1 MNEKEIPV
9 TGDENMD
16 INSDSEMPGNSHLN
30 DPLGEES
37 LAVEKLE
44 LQLEEQKD
52 KFLRQAAEFENFK
65 RRTAKERMELLQTAG
80 KEIISSLL
88 DVLDDCDRAEIQMEK
103 TEDIAQVKQGTI
115 LVFNKLRSILQ
126 QKGLKDMDSMGAEF
140 DVEKHE
146 AITQIEAGAKM
157 EGKVVD
163 VMQKGYYLNDKLIRF
178 AKVVVGK

>member
-9 TGDENMD
+9 SGEENID
-16 INSDSEMPGNSHLN
+16 INSDSEMPGNSHLTN
-30 DPLGEES
+30 PVGTES
-37 LAVEKLE
+37 LVEEKLE
-44 LQLEEQKD
+44 LQIEEQKE
-52 KFLRQAAEFENFK
+52 KFLRQVAEFENFK
-65 RRTAKERMELLQTAG
+65 KRTARERMELLQTAG

-88 DVLDDCDRAEIQMEK
+88 EVLDDCDRAEAQMEK
-103 TEDIAQVKQGTI
+103 TEDIAQVRQGTI
-115 LVFNKLRSILQ
+115 LVFNKLRTILQ
-126 QKGLKDMDSMGAEF
+126 QKGLKDMESLGAEF

-146 AITQIEAGAKM
+146 AITQIEAGPAL

>member
-1 MNEKEIPV
+1 MKEKEIPV
-9 TGDENMD
+9 TGDENID
-16 INSDSEMPGNSHLN
+16 INSDSEMPGDSHLN
-30 DPLGEES
+30 NPLGEES
-37 LAVEKLE
+37 LEMEKLQQ
-44 LQLEEQKD
+44 QLEEQKD

-80 KEIISSLL
+80 KEIINSLL
-88 DVLDDCDRAEIQMEK
+88 DVLDDCDRAEAQMEN

-115 LVFNKLRSILQ
+115 LVFNKLRNILQ
-126 QKGLKDMDSMGAEF
+126 QKGLKDMDSLGAEF

-146 AITQIEAGAKM
+146 AITQIEAGAEM

>member
-1 MNEKEIPV
+1 MKEKDIPV
-9 TGDENMD
+9 AGDENMD
-16 INSDSEMPGNSHLN
+16 INSDSEMPGDSHLN
-30 DPLGEES
+30 DPLGEEN

-44 LQLEEQKD
+44 QQLEEQKD

-80 KEIISSLL
+80 KEIVNSLL
-88 DVLDDCDRAEIQMEK
+88 DVLDDCDRAEAQMEK
-103 TEDIAQVKQGTI
+103 TDDIEQVRQGTV

-126 QKGLKDMDSMGAEF
+126 QKGLKEMESMGAEF

-146 AITQIEAGAKM
+146 AITQIEAGAAL
-157 EGKVVD
+157 EGKVAD